1 MDKTRTGAAVVATV
15 AVLLGAAG
23 AAHGAGYT
31 TNQGKPPDN
40 GNCVAVFSNDGAQA
54 GFIQDVRGGGP
65 GAVGQQGREFGTSG
79 GNGEAASSGCS

>member
-1 MDKTRTGAAVVATV
+1 MAKRRAGALIVTAAVF
-15 AVLLGAAG
+15 LGGASAAW
-23 AAHGAGYT
+23 GAGFD

-40 GNCVAVFSNDGAQA
+40 GDCVAVFSNQGAQA

-65 GAVGQQGREFGTSG
+65 GAVGQLGRDFGTSG